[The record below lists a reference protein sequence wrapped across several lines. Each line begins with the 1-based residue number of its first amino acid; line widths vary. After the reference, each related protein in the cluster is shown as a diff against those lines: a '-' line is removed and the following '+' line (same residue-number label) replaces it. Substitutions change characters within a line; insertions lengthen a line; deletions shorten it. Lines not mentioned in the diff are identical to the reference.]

1 MHAAVTKATNIMI
14 NKNLLLLLM
23 LLTIGKQA
31 LANNGQEESSLDKLQ
46 EKMQSIG
53 DYYQTVNDKLNHRG
67 SKDNDKKEN
76 FVQPNSRRDPFAYTQ
91 QMYRNQQPGTSN
103 QGSAALASNALL
115 LATTTAFTADGLPI
129 MKYRGYAESPSGE
142 VIGILEIIG
151 MGVYTVRIGDKI
163 GLNEIIKELVLTVEG
178 LSRNNIII
186 KTGKLGK
193 KLVVQ

>member
-1 MHAAVTKATNIMI
+1 MI
-14 NKNLLLLLM
+14 NKYLLPLLILLPINNL
-23 LLTIGKQA
+23 A
-31 LANNGQEESSLDKLQ
+31 FANNQEESSLDKLQ

-53 DYYQTVNDKLNHRG
+53 DYYQQVNNKLNLR
-67 SKDNDKKEN
+67 SDTRKDEQDS
-76 FVQPNSRRDPFAYTQ
+76 FIQPNARRDPFAYTE
-91 QMYRNQQPGTSN
+91 QMYRNQPVGVPN
-103 QGSAALASNALL
+103 QGSASLASNALL

-129 MKYRGYAESPSGE
+129 MKYRGYAESTSGE
-142 VIGILEIIG
+142 VIGILEILG

-178 LSRNNIII
+178 LNRNNIII

>member
-1 MHAAVTKATNIMI
+1 MI

-23 LLTIGKQA
+23 LLTTAKQA
-31 LANNGQEESSLDKLQ
+31 LANNGKEESSLDKQQ
-46 EKMQSIG
+46 EKMQAIG
-53 DYYQTVNDKLNHRG
+53 NYYQNVNDKLNSTG
-67 SKDNDKKEN
+67 SKNAKGNKS
-76 FVQPNSRRDPFAYTQ
+76 FIQPNARRDPFSYTE
-91 QMYRNQQPGTSN
+91 QMYRNQQAGRPN
-103 QGSAALASNALL
+103 QGNTSLASNALL

-142 VIGILEIIG
+142 VIGILEILG

-178 LSRNNIII
+178 LNRNNIII

>member
-1 MHAAVTKATNIMI
+1 MM
-14 NKNLLLLLM
+14 NKYLPPLLM
-23 LLTIGKQA
+23 VLFISSQA
-31 LANNGQEESSLDKLQ
+31 FAQSDDEESSLDKLQ

-53 DYYQTVNDKLNHRG
+53 DYYQSVNDKLNTRG
-67 SKDNDKKEN
+67 GRNNKDNTN
-76 FVQPNSRRDPFAYTQ
+76 YVQPNTRRDPFAYTE
-91 QMYRNQQPGTSN
+91 QMYRNQQTGMPN
-103 QGSAALASNALL
+103 QGSASLASNALL

-129 MKYRGYAESPSGE
+129 MKYRGYAESASGE
-142 VIGILEIIG
+142 VIGILEILG

-178 LSRNNIII
+178 LNRNNIII

>member
-1 MHAAVTKATNIMI
+1 MI
-14 NKNLLLLLM
+14 NKYLLPLLI
-23 LLTIGKQA
+23 LLSFSNHTFA
-31 LANNGQEESSLDKLQ
+31 DSDQEESSLHKLQ

-53 DYYQTVNDKLNHRG
+53 DYYQNVNDKLNLRG
-67 SKDNDKKEN
+67 GKSKGDEKS
-76 FVQPNSRRDPFAYTQ
+76 FIQPNARRDPFAYTE
-91 QMYRNQQPGTSN
+91 QMYRNKKAGIPN
-103 QGSAALASNALL
+103 QGSASLASNALL

-129 MKYRGYAESPSGE
+129 MKYRGYAESASGE
-142 VIGILEIIG
+142 VIGILEILG

-178 LSRNNIII
+178 LNRNNIII

>member
-1 MHAAVTKATNIMI
+1 MI

-53 DYYQTVNDKLNHRG
+53 DYYQTINDKLNHRG

-91 QMYRNQQPGTSN
+91 QMYRNQQPGTPN
-103 QGSAALASNALL
+103 QGSASLASNALL

-142 VIGILEIIG
+142 VIGILEILG

-178 LSRNNIII
+178 LNRNNIII